1 MRPLLTEKIGGMA
14 MRVSVFAVLA
24 LLISSSVMAK
34 DEDTLPVVSKDD
46 LFAVR
51 TVQNPSGPFF
61 PADAAKRLVEAIQ
74 IDVENGSSARCSG
87 RVSARFFIPGDDES
101 GSLGYLSAQPGE
113 SKNSFIRLPRPV
125 LVDPAATEYPDDI
138 LLLATKNGP
147 AIDCLVTITVY
158 SRPGPSGPPR

>member
-1 MRPLLTEKIGGMA
+1 

-24 LLISSSVMAK
+24 LLISASVTAK
-34 DEDTLPVVSKDD
+34 DQDELPVVSKDD
-46 LFAVR
+46 LLAVR
-51 TVQNPSGPFF
+51 TVQVIGGEPFF
-61 PADAAKRLVEAIQ
+61 PPDAAKRLVEAIQ

-87 RVSARFFIPGDDES
+87 RVSARFFVPGDDQS

-113 SKNSFIRLPRPV
+113 SKNTFIRLPRPV

-138 LLLATKNGP
+138 LLLVSKVGP
-147 AIDCLVTITVY
+147 AIGCLVTITVY

>member
-1 MRPLLTEKIGGMA
+1 MRF
-14 MRVSVFAVLA
+14 SVFAVLA
-24 LLISSSVMAK
+24 LLVFSSAQAK
-34 DEDTLPVVSKDD
+34 EEDELPVVSKDD

-61 PADAAKRLVEAIQ
+61 PTYVPRRLVEAIQ
-74 IDVENGSSARCSG
+74 IDVSNAGSAVCSG
-87 RVSARFFIPGDDES
+87 RVTARFFIPGDDES

-113 SKNSFIRLPRPV
+113 SKNTFIRLPRPV

-138 LLLATKNGP
+138 LLLATKSGP

-158 SRPGPSGPPR
+158 SRRGPAGPPR

>member
-1 MRPLLTEKIGGMA
+1 

-61 PADAAKRLVEAIQ
+61 PADLAKRLVEAIQ
-74 IDVENGSSARCSG
+74 IDVNNAGSAVCSG
-87 RVSARFFIPGDDES
+87 RVIARFFVPGDDES

-113 SKNSFIRLPRPV
+113 SNNSFITLPRPV
-125 LVDPAATEYPDDI
+125 LVDPAAFEYPDDI
-138 LLLATKNGP
+138 LLLAVKNGP
-147 AIDCLVTITVY
+147 AIDCLVTITIY